1 MPMPDP
7 LSPMVIAPAV
17 LFFLLS
23 PGVLLQLPTTFKLMS
38 KMTDRRSVLVHSL
51 VLMLVLFL
59 VYKFLLKTTVSQ
71 AALIVPAILF
81 ILLSPGVLLSIPP
94 GSGGLFMSGQT
105 SIPSVAVHTL
115 VFALLYAFI
124 RGQFPTFY

>member
-1 MPMPDP
+1 MPDV
-7 LSPMVIAPAV
+7 LSQDVLAPAA

-38 KMTDRRSVLVHSL
+38 KQTDRRSILVHSL
-51 VLMLVLFL
+51 VLMLILFL
-59 VYKFLLKTTVSQ
+59 LYKFLLKTTFSQ
-71 AALIVPAILF
+71 YSLVVPAILF
-81 ILLSPGVLLSIPP
+81 IILSPGLFLTIPP

-105 SIPSVAVHTL
+105 SLQSVAVHTL

-124 RGQFPTFY
+124 RGQFPALY

>member
-7 LSPMVIAPAV
+7 LSPMVIAPAA

-23 PGVLLQLPTTFKLMS
+23 PGILLQLPTTFKLMS

-59 VYKFLLKTTVSQ
+59 VYKFLLKTSMTQ
-71 AALIVPAILF
+71 ASLIIPAILF
-81 ILLSPGVLLSIPP
+81 ILLSPGVLLTIPP

-105 SIPSVAVHTL
+105 SVQSAAVHTL

>member
-1 MPMPDP
+1 
-7 LSPMVIAPAV
+7 MVLAPAA

-23 PGVLLQLPTTFKLMS
+23 PGILLQLPTTFKLMS

-59 VYKFLLKTTVSQ
+59 IYKFVFESTMTQ
-71 AALIVPAILF
+71 ASLIVPAILF
-81 ILLSPGVLLSIPP
+81 ILLSPGVLLTIPP

-105 SIPSVAVHTL
+105 SVQSAAVHTL

-124 RGQFPTFY
+124 RGQFPKFYY

>member
-1 MPMPDP
+1 
-7 LSPMVIAPAV
+7 MVIAPAV

-59 VYKFLLKTTVSQ
+59 VYKFLLKTTVTQ